1 MIKPSLSEEAR
12 GVIHVSISEPT
23 ERRKVL
29 LEVALEAIQVLK
41 RFERLKKL
49 RREQELYRKGFLKTM
64 REISAETKEM
74 EEMLPQIRLHEEKP
88 PDAAPA
94 SPKAPPTPTVVKRAP
109 PPKPRKFTEVDKLED
124 DIKRIKEKLA
134 SL

>member
-1 MIKPSLSEEAR
+1 MIKPSSNEEAR

-49 RREQELYRKGFLKTM
+49 RRGQELYPKRVFKT
-64 REISAETKEM
+64 I
-74 EEMLPQIRLHEEKP
+74 PGH
-88 PDAAPA
+88 
-94 SPKAPPTPTVVKRAP
+94 
-109 PPKPRKFTEVDKLED
+109 FFGN
-124 DIKRIKEKLA
+124 
-134 SL
+134 